1 MSQDLTVPRGS
12 RMHYLLANDPEVA
25 GQEMIELARHC
36 DITNAD
42 YQAEVRKCLMPDDMS
57 ESEYSEYSERNSG
70 SGPSEPG
77 SD

>member
-1 MSQDLTVPRGS
+1 
-12 RMHYLLANDPEVA
+12 
-25 GQEMIELARHC
+25 MIELARHC